1 MPNRRPGTLGK
12 PAIASLLSVFLL
24 LTILH
29 PVPLVRAQ
37 LPDFSLTMSFR
48 GEGLPQG
55 SSDNYNT
62 VNLTSLNGF
71 SGNVNLTAVVSPA
84 LPNGPVVSFSIPT
97 VGVPADGNGYSQLVV
112 STTTG
117 TPVENYTATIAATSV
132 SLVHTTIVW
141 IMVSTPYQPPDF
153 SISANPSVVTV
164 QLIPHLAVDLN
175 TTLTLTSLNGLE
187 GNISLTFST
196 LPGPAVI
203 ITPSTVSLDPGGTAA
218 ATLTLQP
225 YYSGNYSVLVIAS
238 PFGYPGHDTTVTFN
252 VIPPPS
258 DIPLLDY
265 HLSYYPKPIPGENLT
280 VTNTFRNQGPALIR
294 IDALTLGLFG
304 SFSPTHGLPF
314 NLTSGERRVFVVA
327 IQIPSAAQLG
337 NQTLT
342 VTVEWSY
349 YASSQGLW
357 FQGARINKS
366 GNMTVAQSV
375 TTSTGNS
382 AARLTKFLMM
392 VGPWI
397 LLPYLLFAGTGVIM
411 VIRRDKRKQE
421 ELRNRQPAP

>member
-1 MPNRRPGTLGK
+1 
-12 PAIASLLSVFLL
+12 
-24 LTILH
+24 
-29 PVPLVRAQ
+29 
-37 LPDFSLTMSFR
+37 
-48 GEGLPQG
+48 
-55 SSDNYNT
+55 
-62 VNLTSLNGF
+62 
-71 SGNVNLTAVVSPA
+71 
-84 LPNGPVVSFSIPT
+84 
-97 VGVPADGNGYSQLVV
+97 
-112 STTTG
+112 
-117 TPVENYTATIAATSV
+117 
-132 SLVHTTIVW
+132 
-141 IMVSTPYQPPDF
+141 
-153 SISANPSVVTV
+153 
-164 QLIPHLAVDLN
+164 
-175 TTLTLTSLNGLE
+175 
-187 GNISLTFST
+187 
-196 LPGPAVI
+196 
-203 ITPSTVSLDPGGTAA
+203 
-218 ATLTLQP
+218 
-225 YYSGNYSVLVIAS
+225 
-238 PFGYPGHDTTVTFN
+238 VTFN
-252 VIPPPS
+252 VLPPPS

-265 HLSYYPKPIPGENLT
+265 QLSYYPKPIPGENLT

-314 NLTSGERRVFVVA
+314 NLTSGERRVLVVA

-382 AARLTKFLMM
+382 AAQLTKFLMM